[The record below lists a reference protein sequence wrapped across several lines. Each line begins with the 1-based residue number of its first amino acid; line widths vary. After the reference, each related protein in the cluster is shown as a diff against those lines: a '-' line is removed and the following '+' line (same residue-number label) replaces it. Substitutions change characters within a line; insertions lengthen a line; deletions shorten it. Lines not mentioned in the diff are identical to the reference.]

1 MSSVLASS
9 AERLLWRS
17 HSSQRRVL
25 TWCQVGVRAKM
36 TLSSMYM
43 PRVVSGEAQMRV
55 RRGEVYRA
63 DKTGERVEALGGAN
77 WLVTKRPHLAVEGKR
92 DV

>member
-1 MSSVLASS
+1 M
-9 AERLLWRS
+9 
-17 HSSQRRVL
+17 Q
-25 TWCQVGVRAKM
+25 
-36 TLSSMYM
+36 
-43 PRVVSGEAQMRV
+43 V

-63 DKTGERVEALGGAN
+63 DKTGERGEALGGAN